1 MKERE
6 YGDYVEDIL
15 ESIKA
20 IEEFVEGMNFKD
32 FEKDK
37 KTVFAVIRS
46 IEIIGEATKNI
57 PTSIRN
63 NNPKIPWKEMAGMR
77 DKVIHEYF
85 GVDLNVVWNTIK
97 EKISQIKPLMKD
109 MIKNL
114 DKNNNKLKQETK

>member
-77 DKVIHEYF
+77 DILAPC
-85 GVDLNVVWNTIK
+85 G
-97 EKISQIKPLMKD
+97 ISVRCFLWLPQ
-109 MIKNL
+109 
-114 DKNNNKLKQETK
+114 